1 MAAMVDSYAPDATGE
16 DLSLTNK
23 SPRRTKFTVK
33 ALEMLEGVYARD
45 DTPSTATREAL
56 ASTLGVTPRNIQ
68 IWFQN
73 KRQRHKASGLKRKLS
88 DGPGG
93 PVLVTATPATPQ
105 MLTTTPYVRAS
116 PDASAQ
122 FFIAAQCFNAASSMA
137 MPTALPHVFAPLATA
152 SAIAQ
157 PSAPFAVPM
166 PLPLASHTTAL
177 PPAIPPVAGTPG
189 PAMAPTASSASM
201 RRNATFDSLADLAD
215 VAGINELLS
224 HSGST
229 TDLAS
234 LSRSASL
241 GDVASLASL
250 GSMSGSM
257 SGNGSMASKSATDLA
272 SLS

>member
-1 MAAMVDSYAPDATGE
+1 MATMVDSYTPDATGE
-16 DLSLTNK
+16 DLSPTNK
-23 SPRRTKFTVK
+23 SPRRTKFTAK

-93 PVLVTATPATPQ
+93 PILVKATPATPQ
-105 MLTTTPYVRAS
+105 MLTTTPYATAS

-137 MPTALPHVFAPLATA
+137 MPTALPHAFAPLATA

-157 PSAPFAVPM
+157 PSAPFAVSV
-166 PLPLASHTTAL
+166 PLPLASHTTAAL
-177 PPAIPPVAGTPG
+177 TPAIPPAAP

-241 GDVASLASL
+241 GDVASL

-272 SLS
+272 SLC